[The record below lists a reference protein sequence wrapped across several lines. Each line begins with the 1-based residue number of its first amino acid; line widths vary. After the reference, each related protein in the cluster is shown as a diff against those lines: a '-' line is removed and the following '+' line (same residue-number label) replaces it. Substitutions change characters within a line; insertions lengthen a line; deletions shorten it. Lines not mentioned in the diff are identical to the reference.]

1 MGVIPEMSL
10 LLLGLLLVHQVL
22 SNGGS
27 SKRSGLEDAVKND
40 PTEMMVKNENGIED
54 KFEELMQ
61 RGERMDISW
70 KMEKANLERK
80 LEVKTLEVE
89 NLNKRVKEGELQF
102 ESRLKE
108 VMLNTQKEVAS
119 LKSEMTM
126 QSHSLKSD
134 GEARCKAEVKKELDK
149 VLPTAVEQGLRDL
162 PFEMV
167 CAYQSKW
174 DKVGVISYDRISV
187 EFNNSDLPGGG
198 DGTMNIETGAF
209 TTVTS
214 GYYIVT
220 FSAYAGEYTHMSL
233 YHNGAR
239 VEESRFVTDMGVGS
253 GSDYIFDQGSRTVI
267 LHLLAGDTL
276 DLRTTFNEYYVEMI
290 TLCFYMAPAPYGL

>member
-22 SNGGS
+22 SNGVS

-61 RGERMDISW
+61 RVERMDISW

-89 NLNKRVKEGELQF
+89 NLNKRVKEVELQF

-108 VMLNTQKEVAS
+108 VMLNTQKEVS
-119 LKSEMTM
+119 
-126 QSHSLKSD
+126 SLKSD
-134 GEARCKAEVKKELDK
+134 GEAQCKAEVKKELDK

-167 CAYQSKW
+167 CAYQNGWTAANS
-174 DKVGVISYDRISV
+174 IITYDRVTV
-187 EFNNSDLPGGG
+187 EFNNSDRPGGD
-198 DGTMNIETGAF
+198 DGSMNTETGVF

-214 GYYIVT
+214 GYYIAT
-220 FSAYAGEYTHMSL
+220 FSAYADVHPGE
-233 YHNGAR
+233 
-239 VEESRFVTDMGVGS
+239 
-253 GSDYIFDQGSRTVI
+253 
-267 LHLLAGDTL
+267 
-276 DLRTTFNEYYVEMI
+276 
-290 TLCFYMAPAPYGL
+290 

>member
-22 SNGGS
+22 SNGVS
-27 SKRSGLEDAVKND
+27 SKRSGLEDAVIND

-61 RGERMDISW
+61 RVERMDISW

-89 NLNKRVKEGELQF
+89 NLNKRVKEVELQF

-108 VMLNTQKEVAS
+108 VMLNTQKEVA
-119 LKSEMTM
+119 
-126 QSHSLKSD
+126 SLKSD

-198 DGTMNIETGAF
+198 DGTMNIETGVF

-253 GSDYIFDQGSRTVI
+253 GNDYIFDQGSRTVI

-290 TLCFYMAPAPYGL
+290 TLCLYMAPAPYVL

>member
-1 MGVIPEMSL
+1 MG
-10 LLLGLLLVHQVL
+10 
-22 SNGGS
+22 
-27 SKRSGLEDAVKND
+27 
-40 PTEMMVKNENGIED
+40 
-54 KFEELMQ
+54 
-61 RGERMDISW
+61 
-70 KMEKANLERK
+70 
-80 LEVKTLEVE
+80 E

-198 DGTMNIETGAF
+198 DGTMNIETGVF

-220 FSAYAGEYTHMSL
+220 FSASVAVEPGEYTWMYL
-233 YHNGAR
+233 YHNGVR
-239 VEESRFVTDMGVGS
+239 VEESLFETWMQVGS
-253 GSDYIFDQGSRTVI
+253 SGDYIEDQGSRTVI

-276 DLRTTFNEYYVEMI
+276 DLRTTINSGYVFHL
-290 TLCFYMAPAPYGL
+290 TLCLYMAP

>member
-22 SNGGS
+22 SNGVS

-61 RGERMDISW
+61 RVERMDISW

-80 LEVKTLEVE
+80 LEVE

-198 DGTMNIETGAF
+198 DGTMNIETGVF

-220 FSAYAGEYTHMSL
+220 FSAYVAVHAGEYTDMYL
-233 YHNGAR
+233 YHNG
-239 VEESRFVTDMGVGS
+239 VQLEESRFGTSMFVGS
-253 GSDYIFDQGSRTVI
+253 GDDYIYDQGSRTVI

-276 DLRTTFNEYYVEMI
+276 DLRTEHNDGYVYRL
-290 TLCFYMAPAPYGL
+290 TLCLYMA

>member
-22 SNGGS
+22 SNGVS

-61 RGERMDISW
+61 RVERMDISW

-198 DGTMNIETGAF
+198 DGTMNIETGVF

-220 FSAYAGEYTHMSL
+220 FSAYVAVHAGEYTDMYL
-233 YHNGAR
+233 YHNG
-239 VEESRFVTDMGVGS
+239 VQLEESRFGTSMFV
-253 GSDYIFDQGSRTVI
+253 DQGSRTVI

-276 DLRTTFNEYYVEMI
+276 DLRTTDTNGYGYVSHL
-290 TLCFYMAPAPYGL
+290 TLCLYMAPAPYGL